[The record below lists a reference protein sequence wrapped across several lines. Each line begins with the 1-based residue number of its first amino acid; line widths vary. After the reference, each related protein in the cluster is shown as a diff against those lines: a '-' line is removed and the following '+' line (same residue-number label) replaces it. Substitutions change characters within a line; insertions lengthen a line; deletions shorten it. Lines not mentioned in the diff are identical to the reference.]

1 MKTLED
7 YKAALLEQP
16 SPRLRERLLGEAD
29 ESGLTAGELA
39 ELAQTA
45 ALAWA

>member
-1 MKTLED
+1 MKTFED

-16 SPRLRERLLGEAD
+16 SPYLRERMLGEAD
-29 ESGLTAGELA
+29 ESGLTAGELDA
-39 ELAQTA
+39 LAQAA

>member
-16 SPRLRERLLGEAD
+16 SPCLRERLLGEAD
-29 ESGLTAGELA
+29 KSGLSAGELA
-39 ELAQTA
+39 ELAQAA
-45 ALAWA
+45 ALTWA